1 MLSAVRTSLLVT
13 LALGVSHPAMADR
26 GAADFFAGKKI
37 DFYISST
44 AGGAYDL
51 TGRHIIRYLGRNIPG
66 NPSVTPR
73 NMPGGGGLSMA
84 NHLTNVAPKDGLAVG
99 ILLSSAVFE
108 PLHGNAQAKFDVRS
122 IEWLGSP
129 TKDVAALTIWH
140 TVPVDTLDQARHS
153 GLTLAVSGGLNSTP
167 AFYGRMLAFV
177 FDLPIKLVGG
187 YSGQNEAFLAM
198 ERGEVQGFPSVALSS
213 IKSSRPNW
221 LAEKKVKQLVYFGGA
236 EHPELKHVPFAAHLL
251 KDRPDRAK
259 LMELA
264 IAPLAIGRPV
274 FAPPGIPGER
284 ASALRDAL
292 WKTFHDPGYLEE
304 CQKQN
309 LECDGPTSGNEL
321 RGIILDAYS
330 APPDLVEIVK
340 KINTVN

>member
-1 MLSAVRTSLLVT
+1 MYSAIRTSVT
-13 LALGVSHPAMADR
+13 LALLLSVGQPANADNS
-26 GAADFFAGKKI
+26 AADFYSGKKI

-73 NMPGGGGLSMA
+73 NMPGGGGLLMA
-84 NHLTNVAPKDGLAVG
+84 NHLTNVVPTDGLSVG

-108 PLHGNAQAKFDVRS
+108 PLHGNAQAKFDIRT

-140 TVPVDTLDQARHS
+140 TVPVDTLEQARQS

-167 AFYGRMLAFV
+167 AFYGRMLAYV

-213 IKSSRPNW
+213 IKSSRPTW
-221 LAEKKVKQLVYFGGA
+221 LMEKRVKQLVYFGGA

-251 KDRPDRAK
+251 KNSPDRAK

-264 IAPLAIGRPV
+264 IAPLAVGRPV
-274 FAPPGIPGER
+274 FAPPGIPRER
-284 ASALRDAL
+284 AMALRVGL
-292 WKTFHDPGYLEE
+292 WKTFRDPGYVEE
-304 CQKQN
+304 CQRQN
-309 LECDGPTSGNEL
+309 LECESPTSGADL
-321 RGIILDAYS
+321 RQIILDAYA
-330 APPDLVEIVK
+330 APRELVDILR
-340 KINTVN
+340 KINTAN